1 MKVLA
6 IDTACS
12 ACSVAVVRDGVVIGS
27 RSEAMARGH
36 AEALIPM
43 VQDVMAGARVAF
55 SDLDLIAVT
64 IGPGS
69 FTGLRTGLAAAR
81 GAGLA
86 QGITVAGVTTLEA
99 VAVAAA
105 REAVESEAGLPIVV
119 ALETRRA
126 DLYIQRFDA
135 ALMPE
140 TDAVAL
146 PPEQA
151 RVYLP
156 ESGVLLAGDG
166 AERLLDGAA
175 AALCA
180 TVYVVGAARIPDI
193 ADVAAIAV
201 ARAGN
206 PLPAHPLY
214 IHPPAVRRP
223 VSAPVSTPVST
234 PVSAPVVPGKEATP

>member
-12 ACSVAVVRDGVVIGS
+12 ACSVAVVVDGVVLGS
-27 RSEAMARGH
+27 RSEVMARGH
-36 AEALIPM
+36 AEALMPM
-43 VQDVMAGARVAF
+43 VLEVMAEAKAAF
-55 SDLDLIAVT
+55 SDFDLVAVT

-81 GAGLA
+81 GIGLA
-86 QGITVAGVTTLEA
+86 QGISVAGVTTLEA
-99 VAVAAA
+99 VAAAAA
-105 REAVESEAGLPIVV
+105 RDAAKPGSGLPIVV

-135 ALMPE
+135 GLMPE
-140 TDAVAL
+140 TDALAL
-146 PPEQA
+146 PPEQG

-156 ESGVLLAGDG
+156 ANGVLLAGDG

-175 AALCA
+175 LALCA
-180 TVYVVGAARIPDI
+180 TVHIIGAARIPDI

-201 ARAGN
+201 ARARH
-206 PLPAHPLY
+206 PLPARPLY
-214 IHPPAVRRP
+214 VHPPAVRRP
-223 VSAPVSTPVST
+223 ASASV
-234 PVSAPVVPGKEATP
+234 APAKKAVP

>member
-12 ACSVAVVRDGVVIGS
+12 ACSVAVARDGVILGS
-27 RSEAMARGH
+27 RSEAMVRGH
-36 AEALIPM
+36 AEALL
-43 VQDVMAGARVAF
+43 AEARVAF
-55 SDLDLIAVT
+55 SDLDLVAVT
-64 IGPGS
+64 VGPGS

-81 GAGLA
+81 GVGLA
-86 QGITVAGVTTLEA
+86 QGISVVGVTTLEA

-105 REAVESEAGLPIVV
+105 REAVESEAGLPIIV
-119 ALETRRA
+119 ALETQRA

-140 TDAVAL
+140 TDAGAL
-146 PPEQA
+146 PPEEA

-156 ESGVLLAGDG
+156 VSGALLAGDG

-175 AALCA
+175 AALRA
-180 TVYVVGAARIPDI
+180 IVHVVGAARIPDI

-201 ARAGN
+201 ARISH

-223 VSAPVSTPVST
+223 VST
-234 PVSAPVVPGKEATP
+234 PVVPGKEAAP

>member
-12 ACSVAVVRDGVVIGS
+12 ACSVAVVEDGVVLGA
-27 RSEAMARGH
+27 RSDAMARGH
-36 AEALIPM
+36 AEALMPM
-43 VQDVMAGARVAF
+43 VQDVMAAAKSAF
-55 SDLDLIAVT
+55 SDLDLVAVT

-81 GAGLA
+81 GIGLA
-86 QGITVAGVTTLEA
+86 LGISVAGVTTLEA
-99 VAVAAA
+99 VAAAAA
-105 REAVESEAGLPIVV
+105 RQAAESEAGLPIVV

-140 TDAVAL
+140 TDALAL

-151 RVYLP
+151 RVYL
-156 ESGVLLAGDG
+156 SANGVVLAGDG

-175 AALCA
+175 LALCA
-180 TVYVVGAARIPDI
+180 TVHVIDAARIPEI

-201 ARAGN
+201 SRARH
-206 PLPAHPLY
+206 PLPARPLY

-223 VSAPVSTPVST
+223 ASES
-234 PVSAPVVPGKEATP
+234 VVPAEEAAP